1 MGWYIEF
8 FDGAFLI
15 ITAKLVD
22 CFLNLNLRQIGP
34 KVFRKRFCSY
44 PQKAMRKKYLKNSMH
59 A

>member
-1 MGWYIEF
+1 MGWYIEL

-22 CFLNLNLRQIGP
+22 CFLNLNLAKLGHT
-34 KVFRKRFCSY
+34 CSAKDSALVHK
-44 PQKAMRKKYLKNSMH
+44 KAMRKKYFKNSMH